1 MARALRLVLALG
13 AILAAADV
21 VRAQATALEPAC
33 PAAFARVTLEG
44 GVDLCARSI
53 RESADRSYEAEG
65 DVTITV
71 KENGTRVQADR
82 IRVAGKRAVGEGNVL
97 VVWQRNRIAGARLDY
112 DLESGDGTIDD
123 ASGQFVPESNAGRA
137 EFFFT
142 ARRVTKKGEDRVLLE
157 TAVISTCTQPT
168 PYWSIAIS
176 HADVRLER
184 YARMRNVRFRAKQ
197 LPLVY
202 LPYFLWPVKS
212 DRAAGLL
219 FPDFGSTLN
228 RGNVYRQSLFIPLGD
243 SADLTLTG
251 EYYTRAGFGG
261 GGRVRAKPNPSGDL
275 DVAGF
280 YIDDQV
286 SGEARWK
293 WSYQQTQTFLNGF
306 RMVADV
312 NQISDFDFYNDYES
326 SINLV
331 SSPTILGRLE
341 FSRNGAWTSINVREL
356 RREQLFQEC
365 DGAVCVETSKVQQTF
380 PEIEWR
386 GRSRRLGRTPLYFTY
401 EASVASIQ
409 QRSDRI
415 DADYRRGDLFPTLS
429 APFSPFPWLDI
440 NPSVNVRMTHW
451 TQSQTPPI
459 NSDDPIEVLDTGLS
473 RFVAGGGIELVGPKL
488 FRIIEKPGGK
498 FSKRYKHTIEPR
510 VTYAHQETFDRS
522 AEILVYDEVDRLI
535 GALDQ
540 VSYGVRSRLFAQRPR
555 SRPPAPVDEGERI
568 LVPDVSGGPVREAS
582 DTAAPPSESAQAL
595 QPATEPPPPQ
605 EPVEIASVEISQTR
619 SFLNDL
625 SFADLDRDGSNESV
639 SRRSPVALSG
649 RLNPLPNVSLDL
661 RTSYDILY
669 DRLRSLSLSG
679 AYRSDA
685 FRGSFT
691 LTSTPGLAVG
701 AADSTQMRLATGA
714 TLWDG
719 RVRFDVEGTFNPDA
733 PAGETKIPEQV
744 WRLEY
749 YLQCCGFLAE
759 YLRRDFTGAE
769 RRDFRFTIDLRGI
782 GKLIDWRGTQQ

>member
-1 MARALRLVLALG
+1 MRRVLRWTLALG
-13 AILAAADV
+13 AALFVSDARPAPS
-21 VRAQATALEPAC
+21 TALEPGC
-33 PAAFARVTLEG
+33 PAAFARVSLEG

-65 DVTITV
+65 DVTITL
-71 KENGTRVQADR
+71 EPDGTRVQADH
-82 IRVAGKRAVGEGNVL
+82 IRVTGKLAVGEGNVL
-97 VVWQRNRIAGARLDY
+97 IVWQRNRIAGTRLEY

-123 ASGQFVPESNAGRA
+123 ATGQFVPESSAGRA

-142 ARRVTKKGEDRVLLE
+142 ARRVIKQGEDRVRLE
-157 TAVISTCTQPT
+157 SAVISTCTQPT

-176 HADVRLER
+176 RADVRLEH
-184 YARMRNVRFRAKQ
+184 YARMRNVRFRAKK
-197 LPLVY
+197 LPVVY

-228 RGNVYRQSLFIPLGD
+228 RGNVYRQSLFLPLGE

-261 GGRVRAKPNPSGDL
+261 GGRFRAKPNPAGEL
-275 DVAGF
+275 DVGGF

-286 SGEARWK
+286 SGVPRWK
-293 WSYQQTQTFLNGF
+293 YSYQQTQTFLNGF
-306 RMVADV
+306 RMVADI
-312 NQISDFDFYNDYES
+312 NQISDFAFYNDYES

-341 FSRNGAWTSINVREL
+341 FSRNGDWTSVNVREL
-356 RREQLFQEC
+356 RREQLFS
-365 DGAVCVETSKVQQTF
+365 DGTSLVQQTL

-386 GRSRRLGRTPLYFTY
+386 GRSRRLGRSPLYFTY

-409 QRSDRI
+409 QRSTRI

-429 APFSPFPWLDI
+429 APFSPLPWLDI

-451 TQSQTPPI
+451 TQSQTPPL
-459 NSDDPIEVLDTGLS
+459 NSVDPIDVVDEGLS
-473 RFVAGGGIELVGPKL
+473 RFVAGGGVEIVGPKL
-488 FRIIEKPGGK
+488 FRIVERPGGK

-510 VTYAHQETFDRS
+510 VSYAHQQTFDRS
-522 AEILVYDEVDRLI
+522 SEILVYDEVDRLI
-535 GALDQ
+535 GSVDQ
-540 VSYGVRSRLFAQRPR
+540 MTYGLRSRLFAQRPR
-555 SRPPAPVDEGERI
+555 SRPPAPVDDGERI

-582 DTAAPPSESAQAL
+582 EAPSSPSESAQSL

-605 EPVEIASVEISQTR
+605 ESVEIASLEIAQAR
-619 SFLNDL
+619 SFERDL
-625 SFADLDRDGSNESV
+625 SLADLDRDGTNEAT
-639 SRRSPVALSG
+639 SRRSAVSING
-649 RLNPLPNVSLDL
+649 RVNPLPNVSLDL
-661 RTSYDILY
+661 RTSYNILY
-669 DRLRSLSLSG
+669 DRIANLSLSG

-685 FRGSFT
+685 FRGSFS
-691 LTSTPGLAVG
+691 LVSTPGLAAG
-701 AADSTQMRLATGA
+701 TSDSTQMRLATGA

-719 RVRFDVEGTFNPDA
+719 RVRFDVEGTYNPSP
-733 PAGETKIPEQV
+733 PAGERKIPEQV

>member
-1 MARALRLVLALG
+1 MLG
-13 AILAAADV
+13 LAAALFV
-21 VRAQATALEPAC
+21 ATPAAAQATALEPGC
-33 PAAFARVTLEG
+33 PASFARVSLEG
-44 GVDLCARSI
+44 GVDLCARAI
-53 RESADRSYEAEG
+53 REAADRSYEAEG
-65 DVTITV
+65 DVTITM
-71 KENGTRVQADR
+71 KANGTRVQADR
-82 IRVAGKRAVGEGNVL
+82 IRVTGKIAVGEGNVL
-97 VVWQRNRIAGARLDY
+97 VVWQRNRIAGVRLEY
-112 DLESGDGTIDD
+112 DLDSGDGTVED
-123 ASGQFVPESNAGRA
+123 ASGQFVPESSTGRA

-142 ARRVTKKGEDRVLLE
+142 ARRVIKQGEDRVRLE

-176 HADVRLER
+176 RADVRLEH
-184 YARMRNVRFRAKQ
+184 YARMRNVRFRAKK
-197 LPLVY
+197 LPVLY

-228 RGNVYRQSLFIPLGD
+228 RGNVFRQSLFIPLGD

-261 GGRVRAKPNPSGDL
+261 GGRFRAKPNPAGEL

-286 SGEARWK
+286 SGVPRWK
-293 WSYQQTQTFLNGF
+293 YSYQQTQTFLNGF
-306 RMVADV
+306 RMVADI
-312 NQISDFDFYNDYES
+312 NQISDFAFYNDYES

-341 FSRNGAWTSINVREL
+341 FSRNGDWTSVNVREL
-356 RREQLFQEC
+356 RREQLFS
-365 DGAVCVETSKVQQTF
+365 DGTSLVQQTY

-386 GRSRRLGRTPLYFTY
+386 GRSRRLGRSPLYFTY
-401 EASVASIQ
+401 EASVANIQ
-409 QRSDRI
+409 QRSTRI

-429 APFSPFPWLDI
+429 APFSPLPWLDI
-440 NPSVNVRMTHW
+440 NPSVNARITHW
-451 TQSQTPPI
+451 TQSQTPPL
-459 NSDDPIEVLDTGLS
+459 NSVDPIDVLDAGLS
-473 RFVAGGGIELVGPKL
+473 RFVAGGGVEVVGPKL
-488 FRIIEKPGGK
+488 FRIFEKPGGK

-510 VTYAHQETFDRS
+510 VTYAYQQTFDRS

-535 GALDQ
+535 GSADQ
-540 VSYGVRSRLFAQRPR
+540 VSYGLRSRLFAQRPR
-555 SRPPAPVDEGERI
+555 ARPPTPAGDGERI
-568 LVPDVSGGPVREAS
+568 LVPDVSGGPVRETS
-582 DTAAPPSESAQAL
+582 GTTTAPSESAASL

-605 EPVEIASVEISQTR
+605 ESVEIASVELSQAR
-619 SFLNDL
+619 SFERDL
-625 SFADLDRDGSNESV
+625 SFADLDRDGSNEAV
-639 SRRSPVALSG
+639 SRRSPVSLTG

-669 DRLRSLSLSG
+669 DRISSLSLSG

-691 LTSTPGLAVG
+691 LTNRPGLAVG
-701 AADSTQMRLATGA
+701 TTDSTQMRLATGA

-719 RVRFDVEGTFNPDA
+719 RVRFDVEGTYNPNP
-733 PAGETKIPEQV
+733 PAGEKSIPEQV

-769 RRDFRFTIDLRGI
+769 RQDFRFTIDLRGI
-782 GKLIDWRGTQQ
+782 GKLIDWRGTQ

>member
-1 MARALRLVLALG
+1 MARALRLILALG
-13 AILAAADV
+13 AVLLADDAAW
-21 VRAQATALEPAC
+21 AQATALEPGC

-53 RESADRSYEAEG
+53 REGADRSYEAEG
-65 DVTITV
+65 DVTVTL
-71 KENGTRVQADR
+71 KENGTRLQADHV
-82 IRVAGKRAVGEGNVL
+82 RVAGKEAVGEGNVL
-97 VVWQRNRIAGARLDY
+97 VAWQRNRIAGVRLVY

-123 ASGQFVPESNAGRA
+123 ATGQFVPESSTGRA

-176 HADVRLER
+176 HADVRLEA

-197 LPLVY
+197 LPIVY

-228 RGNVYRQSLFIPLGD
+228 RGNVYRQSLFIPMGD

-261 GGRVRAKPNPSGDL
+261 GGRFRARPNAAGEL
-275 DVAGF
+275 DVTGF

-286 SGEARWK
+286 SGVPRWK
-293 WSYQQTQTFLNGF
+293 YSYQQTQSFLNGF
-306 RMVADV
+306 RMVADI
-312 NQISDFDFYNDYES
+312 NQISDFAFYNDYES

-341 FSRNGAWTSINVREL
+341 FSRNGDWTSVNAREL
-356 RREQLFQEC
+356 RREQLFS
-365 DGAVCVETSKVQQTF
+365 DGTSLVQQTL
-380 PEIEWR
+380 PEVEWR
-386 GRSRRLGRTPLYFTY
+386 GRSRRLGRSPLYFTY
-401 EASVASIQ
+401 EASLANIQ
-409 QRSDRI
+409 QRSTRI
-415 DADYRRGDLFPTLS
+415 DADYLRGDLFPTLS
-429 APFSPFPWLDI
+429 APFSPFPWLDV
-440 NPSVNVRMTHW
+440 NPSVKVRMTHW
-451 TQSQTPPI
+451 TESQAPPV
-459 NSDDPIEVLDTGLS
+459 NSTDPIEVLDTGLS

-488 FRIIEKPGGK
+488 FRIIEKPGGR

-510 VTYAHQETFDRS
+510 VSYAYQQTFDRS
-522 AEILVYDEVDRLI
+522 QEILVYDEVDQSI
-535 GALDQ
+535 GAVDQ
-540 VSYGVRSRLFAQRPR
+540 IGYGLRSRLFAQRPR
-555 SRPPAPVDEGERI
+555 SRPALPAGDGERI
-568 LVPDVSGGPVREAS
+568 LVPDVSGGPVRETS
-582 DTAAPPSESAQAL
+582 DTTPPPSESAQAL

-605 EPVEIASVEISQTR
+605 EPVEVASFEISQVR
-619 SFLNDL
+619 SFERDL
-625 SFADLDRDGSNESV
+625 SFADLDRNGSNEAF
-639 SRRSPVALSG
+639 SRRSPVGING
-649 RLNPLPNVSLDL
+649 RLNPLPTVSLDV
-661 RTSYDILY
+661 RASYDILY
-669 DRLRSLSLSG
+669 DRMSSLSLSG
-679 AYRSDA
+679 AYRNDA
-685 FRGSFT
+685 FRGSFS
-691 LTSTPGLAVG
+691 LVSRPGLAVG
-701 AADSTQMRLATGA
+701 VADSTQMRLATGA

-719 RVRFDVEGTFNPDA
+719 RVRFDVEGTYNPDP
-733 PAGETKIPEQV
+733 PAGEKKIPEQV

>member
-1 MARALRLVLALG
+1 MRRVLRWTLALG
-13 AILAAADV
+13 AALFVSDARPAPS
-21 VRAQATALEPAC
+21 TALEPGC
-33 PAAFARVTLEG
+33 PAAFARVSLEG

-65 DVTITV
+65 DVTITL
-71 KENGTRVQADR
+71 EPDGTRVQADR
-82 IRVAGKRAVGEGNVL
+82 IRVTGKLAVGEGNVL
-97 VVWQRNRIAGARLDY
+97 IVWQRNRIAGTRLEY

-123 ASGQFVPESNAGRA
+123 ATGQFVPESSAGRA

-142 ARRVTKKGEDRVLLE
+142 ARRVIKQGEDRVRLE
-157 TAVISTCTQPT
+157 SAVISTCTQPT

-176 HADVRLER
+176 RADVRLEH
-184 YARMRNVRFRAKQ
+184 YARMRNVRFRAKK
-197 LPLVY
+197 LPVVY

-228 RGNVYRQSLFIPLGD
+228 RGNVYRQSLFLPLGE

-261 GGRVRAKPNPSGDL
+261 GGRFRAKPNPAGEL
-275 DVAGF
+275 DVGGF

-286 SGEARWK
+286 SGVPRWK
-293 WSYQQTQTFLNGF
+293 YSYQQTQTFLNGF
-306 RMVADV
+306 RMVADI
-312 NQISDFDFYNDYES
+312 NQISDFAFYNDYES

-341 FSRNGAWTSINVREL
+341 FSRNGDWTSVNVREL
-356 RREQLFQEC
+356 RREQLFS
-365 DGAVCVETSKVQQTF
+365 DGTSLVQQTL

-386 GRSRRLGRTPLYFTY
+386 GRSRRLGRSPLYFTY

-409 QRSDRI
+409 QRSTRI

-429 APFSPFPWLDI
+429 APFSPLPWLDI

-451 TQSQTPPI
+451 TQSQTPPL
-459 NSDDPIEVLDTGLS
+459 NSVDPIDVVDEGLS
-473 RFVAGGGIELVGPKL
+473 RFVAGGGVEIVGPKL
-488 FRIIEKPGGK
+488 FRIVERPGGK

-510 VTYAHQETFDRS
+510 VSYAHQQTFDRS
-522 AEILVYDEVDRLI
+522 SEILVYDEVDRLI
-535 GALDQ
+535 GSVDQ
-540 VSYGVRSRLFAQRPR
+540 MTYGLRSRLFAQRPR
-555 SRPPAPVDEGERI
+555 SRPPAPVDDGERI

-582 DTAAPPSESAQAL
+582 EAPSSPSESAQSL

-605 EPVEIASVEISQTR
+605 ESVEIASLEIAQAR
-619 SFLNDL
+619 SFERDL
-625 SFADLDRDGSNESV
+625 SLADLDRDGTNEAT
-639 SRRSPVALSG
+639 SRRSAVSING
-649 RLNPLPNVSLDL
+649 RVNPLPNVSLDL
-661 RTSYDILY
+661 RTSYNILY
-669 DRLRSLSLSG
+669 DRIANLSLSG

-685 FRGSFT
+685 FRGSFS
-691 LTSTPGLAVG
+691 LVSTPGLAAG
-701 AADSTQMRLATGA
+701 TSDSTQMRLATGA

-719 RVRFDVEGTFNPDA
+719 RVRFDVEGTYNPSP
-733 PAGETKIPEQV
+733 PAGERKIPEQV

>member
-1 MARALRLVLALG
+1 MRRPLLSMLG
-13 AILAAADV
+13 LAAALFV
-21 VRAQATALEPAC
+21 ATPAAAQATALEPGC
-33 PAAFARVTLEG
+33 PASFARVSLEG
-44 GVDLCARSI
+44 GVDLCARAI
-53 RESADRSYEAEG
+53 REAADRSYEAEG
-65 DVTITV
+65 DVTITM
-71 KENGTRVQADR
+71 KANGTRVQADR
-82 IRVAGKRAVGEGNVL
+82 IRVTGKIAVGEGNVL
-97 VVWQRNRIAGARLDY
+97 VVWQRNRIAGVRLEY
-112 DLESGDGTIDD
+112 DLDSGDGTVED
-123 ASGQFVPESNAGRA
+123 ASGQFVPESSTGRA

-142 ARRVTKKGEDRVLLE
+142 ARRVIKQGEDRVRLE

-176 HADVRLER
+176 RADVRLEH
-184 YARMRNVRFRAKQ
+184 YARMRNVRFRAKK
-197 LPLVY
+197 LPVLY

-228 RGNVYRQSLFIPLGD
+228 RGNVFRQSLFIPLGD

-261 GGRVRAKPNPSGDL
+261 GGRFRAKPNPAGEL

-286 SGEARWK
+286 SGVPRWK
-293 WSYQQTQTFLNGF
+293 YSYQQTQTFLNGF
-306 RMVADV
+306 RMVADI
-312 NQISDFDFYNDYES
+312 NQISDFAFYNDYES

-341 FSRNGAWTSINVREL
+341 FSRNGDWTSVNVREL
-356 RREQLFQEC
+356 RREQLFS
-365 DGAVCVETSKVQQTF
+365 DGTSLVQQTY

-386 GRSRRLGRTPLYFTY
+386 GRSRRLGRSPLYFTY
-401 EASVASIQ
+401 EASVANIQ
-409 QRSDRI
+409 QRSTRI

-429 APFSPFPWLDI
+429 APFSPLPWLDI
-440 NPSVNVRMTHW
+440 NPSVNARITHW
-451 TQSQTPPI
+451 TQSQTPPL
-459 NSDDPIEVLDTGLS
+459 NSVDPIDVLDAGLS
-473 RFVAGGGIELVGPKL
+473 RFVAGGGVEVVGPKL
-488 FRIIEKPGGK
+488 FRIFEKPGGK

-510 VTYAHQETFDRS
+510 VTYAYQQTFDRS

-535 GALDQ
+535 GSADQ
-540 VSYGVRSRLFAQRPR
+540 VSYGLRSRLFAQRPR
-555 SRPPAPVDEGERI
+555 ARPPTPAGDGERI
-568 LVPDVSGGPVREAS
+568 LVPDVSGGPVRETS
-582 DTAAPPSESAQAL
+582 GTTTAPSESAASL

-605 EPVEIASVEISQTR
+605 ESVEIASVELSQAR
-619 SFLNDL
+619 SFERDL
-625 SFADLDRDGSNESV
+625 SFADLDRDGSNEAV
-639 SRRSPVALSG
+639 SRRSPVSLTG

-669 DRLRSLSLSG
+669 DRISSLSLSG

-691 LTSTPGLAVG
+691 LTNRPGLAVG
-701 AADSTQMRLATGA
+701 TTDSTQMRLATGA

-719 RVRFDVEGTFNPDA
+719 RVRFDVEGTYNPNP
-733 PAGETKIPEQV
+733 PAGEKSIPEQV

-769 RRDFRFTIDLRGI
+769 RQDFRFTIDLRGI
-782 GKLIDWRGTQQ
+782 GKLIDWRGTQ